1 MGYYEFNIEVPD
13 ESKDAIINMAYESGS
28 LGVVETQNYLL
39 IYFPD
44 HRGIKK
50 LIDDF
55 ASFKT
60 ILKDSGLLHGF
71 SFSYVYLSERDWN
84 ESWKKKFQPIDV
96 GEDLSIIPPWEI
108 SRFGRI
114 NLLIDPGMAFGTGHH
129 ITTKTCLELI
139 ERLTREGLKERFLDV
154 GTGTGIL
161 AIGAAKLGFREV
173 VGVDIDPLAI
183 DAAKRNVNLN
193 GLTNMTILE
202 GTISVAKGAYDM
214 IAANLMSEILI
225 AIAPEIST
233 RLKNKGI
240 VLLSGMII
248 GQEDEVIAAM
258 EKEGLMFRERYYD
271 DIRWVSLVLTR

>member
-60 ILKDSGLLHGF
+60 ILKDSGLLHDF

-139 ERLTREGLKERFLDV
+139 ERLTRESLKERFLDV

-202 GTISVAKGAYDM
+202 GTISVAKGAYDV

-225 AIAPEIST
+225 AIAPDISS

>member
-1 MGYYEFNIEVPD
+1 MGYYEFNIEIPD
-13 ESKDAIINMAYESGS
+13 ESRDAIINMAYESGS

-60 ILKDSGLLHGF
+60 ILKDSGLMHDF
-71 SFSYVYLSERDWN
+71 SFGYVYLSERDWN

-108 SRFGRI
+108 SRFDRV

-139 ERLTREGLKERFLDV
+139 EQLTREGLKERFLDV

-202 GTISVAKGAYDM
+202 GTISVAKGAYDV

-225 AIAPEIST
+225 AIAPEISS